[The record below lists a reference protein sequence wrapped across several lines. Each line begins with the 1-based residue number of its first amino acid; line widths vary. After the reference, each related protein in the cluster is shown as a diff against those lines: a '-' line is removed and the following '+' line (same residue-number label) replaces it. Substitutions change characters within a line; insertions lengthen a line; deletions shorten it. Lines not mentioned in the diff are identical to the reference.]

1 MPETQKLV
9 VQCLSLL
16 VPTNKA
22 PAISHDLNQHK
33 GLQQQTYPTISMHCH
48 LPRGSIACRSWPG
61 HCCWVLSWA
70 MQALQ
75 LRSPVG
81 LCGGA
86 QGWWEGD
93 WDMGWWGLWM
103 RTLTGSAVKGFFE
116 SFSHQK
122 AEGFHFM
129 NLVETTRHNQLSQV
143 NIKEGQQCQLQS
155 CLASSRVLEWNF
167 QSPTKE
173 LVERHKMMNT
183 EPLDCQVCY
192 GFLLQ
197 RKQVACRGG
206 HQILCLEH
214 VHLRRRSWES
224 FPNLYQPIFWFLGT
238 IRDFYLSLSLSLFLH
253 IYLYLCV
260 YI

>member
-1 MPETQKLV
+1 
-9 VQCLSLL
+9 
-16 VPTNKA
+16 
-22 PAISHDLNQHK
+22 
-33 GLQQQTYPTISMHCH
+33 
-48 LPRGSIACRSWPG
+48 
-61 HCCWVLSWA
+61 
-70 MQALQ
+70 
-75 LRSPVG
+75 
-81 LCGGA
+81 
-86 QGWWEGD
+86 
-93 WDMGWWGLWM
+93 
-103 RTLTGSAVKGFFE
+103 
-116 SFSHQK
+116 
-122 AEGFHFM
+122 M

-238 IRDFYLSLSLSLFLH
+238 IRDFYLSLSLSIFAY
-253 IYLYLCV
+253 IYIYV
-260 YI
+260 YIYRYIGTNTTNDRNRSPSVFFFLGLANPLRKKVHVLLKWILQYQNCFSGIDLSGPVKSPKHPKSVGFTSRRFSTVSPPGWFQMAMKMLKRGWFDIRQGRHETLKDKSQDFE

>member
-81 LCGGA
+81 LCGGPRD
-86 QGWWEGD
+86 GGRVIGT
-93 WDMGWWGLWM
+93 WDGGVCECVPWREVQWRVSLNLFLIRKLRVFTSWIWLKQRGTTSWV
-103 RTLTGSAVKGFFE
+103 RLTSRRDNNV
-116 SFSHQK
+116 SCNRVSHQV
-122 AEGFHFM
+122 AFS
-129 NLVETTRHNQLSQV
+129 NETSKVPPKNWWKDTR
-143 NIKEGQQCQLQS
+143 
-155 CLASSRVLEWNF
+155 WW
-167 QSPTKE
+167 
-173 LVERHKMMNT
+173 
-183 EPLDCQVCY
+183 
-192 GFLLQ
+192 
-197 RKQVACRGG
+197 
-206 HQILCLEH
+206 ILN
-214 VHLRRRSWES
+214 
-224 FPNLYQPIFWFLGT
+224 P
-238 IRDFYLSLSLSLFLH
+238 
-253 IYLYLCV
+253 
-260 YI
+260 